1 MKFLDFFKDKIG
13 YLLSIIFLQIT
24 IEIFLMPYNVNS
36 VIAIYILLIP
46 IIVTLI
52 MIFLEYTKKKSFY
65 DSIESKMAELDEKYL
80 LSEVIDNTNFI
91 EAEKLE
97 EYVRELGKSMIE
109 NVNKYKF
116 SQKEYKEY
124 IEMWIHE
131 IKIPISV
138 IKLIIENN
146 RNEVTKSIEEEI
158 EKIENFIEQALF
170 YARSNDVEKDY
181 SIKKASLKD
190 IVNISIKRNKNILI
204 ESNINVNVHDLDK
217 VVYTDSKWIIFII
230 NQIIQNCI
238 KYSKEEDKQIEIYS
252 KDFDQRVELY
262 IVDNGIGIEKSDLP
276 RVFDK
281 GFTGKNGRIISKKS
295 TGIGLYLC
303 KKLCNKLGIDIDIK
317 SKVMDN
323 TCVTLKFPKGSLL
336 SFE

>member
-1 MKFLDFFKDKIG
+1 MRFLDFFKEKIG
-13 YLLSIIFLQIT
+13 YTVSIIFLQIT
-24 IEIFLMPYNVNS
+24 IEIFLMPYNVNYI
-36 VIAIYILLIP
+36 IATYIFCVP
-46 IIVTLI
+46 IIITFLF
-52 MIFLEYTKKKSFY
+52 IFLEYKKKKSFY
-65 DSIESKMAELDEKYL
+65 DSVDSKISELSEKYL
-80 LSEVIDNTNFI
+80 LSEVTDNVNFI
-91 EAEKLE
+91 EAEKLK
-97 EYVRELGKSMIE
+97 EYTRELGKSMIE

-131 IKIPISV
+131 VKIPISV
-138 IKLIIENN
+138 VKLIIENN
-146 RNEVTKSIEEEI
+146 RNEVTQSIEEEI

-181 SIKKASLKD
+181 SIKRSSLKD
-190 IVNISIKRNKNILI
+190 IVNVSIKRNKNILI
-204 ESNINVNVHDLDK
+204 QSDINVNAHDLDK
-217 VVYTDSKWIIFII
+217 VVYTDSKWIVFII

-238 KYSKEEDKQIEIYS
+238 KYSKEENRQIEIYS
-252 KDFDQRVELY
+252 KDFEQKVELY

-303 KKLCNKLGIDIDIK
+303 KKLCDKLGIGIEIK
-317 SKVMDN
+317 SKVMEN
-323 TCVTLKFPKGSLL
+323 TCVILRFPKGSH
-336 SFE
+336 FKF